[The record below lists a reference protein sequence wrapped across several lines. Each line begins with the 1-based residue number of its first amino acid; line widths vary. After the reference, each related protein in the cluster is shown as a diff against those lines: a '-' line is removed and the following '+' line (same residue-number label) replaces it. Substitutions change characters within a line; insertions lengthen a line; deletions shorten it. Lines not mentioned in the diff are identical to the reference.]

1 MKFNIFDLLLP
12 RETKFYDF
20 FIEQVDLLLEAG
32 KIFRSISENYQKLND
47 DELKKEI
54 SKIKECEKKS
64 DAVEVKIIRALDQTF
79 ITPFDREDIHTMTIN
94 IDKALDTLTSLSY
107 KIEIYQIKTFPISI
121 YNFSKLIVEI
131 SEILKNL
138 FIEMEKKKDIDGL
151 IRQMHDLEHKADYL
165 FYISAGELF
174 KEYTDPIE
182 VIKLKEVYEFL
193 ENVVD
198 SIDFI
203 GKIVR
208 RVMIK
213 QG

>member
-12 RETKFYDF
+12 RETKFYGF
-20 FIEQVDLLLEAG
+20 FIEQIDILIEAG
-32 KIFRSISENYQKLND
+32 KIFRNISENYEKMSED
-47 DELKKEI
+47 DVKKEI
-54 SKIKECEKKS
+54 SNIKECEKQS

-107 KIEIYQIKTFPISI
+107 KIEIYQIKTFPPAV
-121 YNFSKLIVEI
+121 YNFSELIVEI
-131 SEILKNL
+131 SELLKTL
-138 FIEMEKKKDIDGL
+138 IIEMEKKKNIDAT
-151 IRQMHDLEHKADYL
+151 IKQMHELEHKSDYL
-165 FYISAGELF
+165 FYISTGELF
-174 KEYTDPIE
+174 KDYTDPIE
-182 VIKLKEVYEFL
+182 VIKFKEIYEFL

-198 SIDFI
+198 SIDYI

>member
-20 FIEQVDLLLEAG
+20 LREQVDVLIEAG
-32 KIFRSISENYQKLND
+32 KIFRNVSQNHDNMSE
-47 DELKKEI
+47 DEIKKEI
-54 SKIKECEKKS
+54 SRIKECEKKS
-64 DAVEVKIIRALDQTF
+64 DAVEVKIISALDQTF
-79 ITPFDREDIHTMTIN
+79 ITPFDREDIHSMTIN
-94 IDKALDTLTSLSY
+94 IDRALDTLTSLSY
-107 KIEIYQIKTFPISI
+107 KIEIYQIKKFPISI
-121 YNFSKLIVEI
+121 YNFSEIIVEI
-131 SEILKNL
+131 SEQLKILVTEL
-138 FIEMEKKKDIDGL
+138 EKKNNIDP
-151 IRQMHDLEHKADYL
+151 IIKNMHELEHKADYL

-174 KEYTDPIE
+174 KDYNDPIE
-182 VIKLKEVYEFL
+182 IIKLKEVYEFL

-198 SIDFI
+198 SIDYI